1 MSSLNDLSIIERPL
15 HSATTQMVHN
25 KHLQTSDP
33 NYPDLKFLHLTTKLR
48 VFNNHQMVSLHN
60 ISFRVHTSTVK
71 LHLGSQRTQV
81 LKILK
86 SWTVPENAG
95 HRIGGLSMPHLSP
108 PIVWHS
114 FTNFTKKKKNL
125 YSYIFSI
132 FIYTLLLHFTS
143 ALFIYT
149 LPRLVLLIYGR
160 MYPLERRWSRCQFRS
175 SESSNIIW

>member
-114 FTNFTKKKKNL
+114 FTNFTKKKR
-125 YSYIFSI
+125 
-132 FIYTLLLHFTS
+132 IYTRTYFRYSFT
-143 ALFIYT
+143 LYYYT
-149 LPRLVLLIYGR
+149 LPLHFSFTL
-160 MYPLERRWSRCQFRS
+160 YPALCYSFMVECIPSKEDGVDVNLEAVSLA
-175 SESSNIIW
+175 I